1 MKVQLP
7 EILRKTMNIIP
18 GVNITPSKDA
28 SITSGI
34 FDPASWLIDVMSG
47 VRSLSGEN
55 VNQATAFQLT
65 AFYAAIR
72 NISEDVAKLPFNI
85 YERVENGRKLRNDH
99 PDFRLVHIQ
108 ANPYTSQQALQQTLL
123 HWAISFGNGYAELVR
138 NGMGQVMEMWP
149 IHPSRV
155 IPRFVN
161 GKLFYD
167 VVGSSGRDQRLT
179 RTDRFSAENIYHIS
193 GLGGDGIVGYSIFSI
208 ASQALGKG
216 LAIQNFGAAYFG
228 NATALSGNLEAPGKL
243 SEDAYNRLRKSWD
256 NLHVGN
262 AGKSH
267 KVGILEQGM
276 KFNPTS
282 STAAEAQLIESAL
295 HTMTEVA
302 QLLRIP
308 LPKIGVA
315 AGLVKANFE
324 AENISYH
331 NDTLMPW
338 IIRTG
343 HEMDRKVIRDD
354 KFFTQHEVIALT
366 LGDSKTR
373 IGVLK
378 SLRNTGMLSINEGR
392 RIEGLNAIDEPWAD
406 EYHMQSNIT
415 TVQAISE
422 GKNLKQ
428 PSGGIGAKPTG
439 ESGVS
444 ENQAVATKPEPVNI
458 SDLFDKHKA
467 AYMPIFVSAAR
478 RVMTKE
484 VKHVNSLLKTQK
496 DDLKEY
502 QSRVETFF
510 EKQKDDIVSAF
521 TPSCEVFI
529 STFPAKDAIMSLDF
543 LVDFAHN
550 YAGDGE
556 RGALHAFKTGQE
568 WGLKL
573 DQMAKL
579 EEKMAKNVINF
590 IGANAKGVQ
599 NEAE

>member
-7 EILRKTMNIIP
+7 EVLRKSINIIP
-18 GVNITPSKDA
+18 GVNIGPSKDA
-28 SITSGI
+28 QATSGV
-34 FDPASWLIDVMSG
+34 FDPASWLIDVVAG
-47 VRSLSGEN
+47 VRSLSGES

-85 YERVENGRKLRNDH
+85 FERVGNGRKLRNDH

-123 HWAISFGNGYAELVR
+123 HWAISFGNGYAEIVR
-138 NGMGQVMEMWP
+138 NSLGQVVQMWP

-155 IPRFVN
+155 IPRFE
-161 GKLFYD
+161 GEKLFYD
-167 VVGSSGRDQRLT
+167 VIGNAARDERRVQPM
-179 RTDRFSAENIYHIS
+179 RFSAEDIYHVS

-216 LAIQNFGAAYFG
+216 LAVQNFGAAYFG
-228 NATALSGNLEAPGKL
+228 NATSLSGNLEAPGKL
-243 SEDAYNRLRKSWD
+243 TDEAYDRLRTSWD
-256 NLHVGN
+256 KLHVGQ
-262 AGKSH
+262 AGKAH

-276 KFNPTS
+276 KFKATS

-373 IGVLK
+373 TGVLK
-378 SLRNTGMLSINEGR
+378 TLRNIGMLSINEGR
-392 RIEGLNAIDEPWAD
+392 RIEGLNQIDQPWAD

-415 TVQAISE
+415 TVEAISE

-428 PSGGIGAKPTG
+428 PPGGIGSKPTG

-444 ENQAVATKPEPVNI
+444 ENQVVVVEPVGI
-458 SDLFDKHKA
+458 AYTFDNAKA
-467 AYMPIFVSAAR
+467 AHMPIFKSAAR
-478 RVMTKE
+478 RIITKE
-484 VKHVNSLLKTQK
+484 SKHIKNLLKTK
-496 DDLKEY
+496 AGDLKGY
-502 QSRVETFF
+502 LGRVETFF
-510 EKQKDDIVSAF
+510 QKQKADIVEAF
-521 TPSCEVFI
+521 APCCEVFAA
-529 STFPAKDAIMSLDF
+529 TFPSADVEIKLDF
-543 LVDFAHN
+543 LEAFADN
-550 YAGDGE
+550 YAKDGIA
-556 RGALHAFKTGQE
+556 GALDSFEKQVKFE
-568 WGLKL
+568 VIVEDL
-573 DQMAKL
+573 AKD
-579 EEKMAKNVINF
+579 EENLAKNIINF
-590 IGANAKGVQ
+590 MGANAKGVQ
-599 NEAE
+599 DEAE